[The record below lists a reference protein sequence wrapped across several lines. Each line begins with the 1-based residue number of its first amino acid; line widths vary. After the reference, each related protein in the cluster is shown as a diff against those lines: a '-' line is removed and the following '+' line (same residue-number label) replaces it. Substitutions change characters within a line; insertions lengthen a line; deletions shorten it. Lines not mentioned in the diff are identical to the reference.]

1 MLLSLGT
8 IFIMLVLGNRPL
20 MELKENYLSGG
31 LTGEVVILVMQD
43 LLLFA
48 TDDRLVP
55 DHR

>member
-1 MLLSLGT
+1 
-8 IFIMLVLGNRPL
+8 MLVLGNRPL
-20 MELKENYLSGG
+20 KELKENYLSGG

-48 TDDRLVP
+48 TDPRLVP